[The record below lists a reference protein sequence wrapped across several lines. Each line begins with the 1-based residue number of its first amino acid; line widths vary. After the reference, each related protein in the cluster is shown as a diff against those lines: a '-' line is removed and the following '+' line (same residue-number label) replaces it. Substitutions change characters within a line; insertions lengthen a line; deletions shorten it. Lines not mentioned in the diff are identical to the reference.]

1 MSREKLL
8 VGRFQELFDEI
19 GCKVPAAEV
28 QDRYEEVLSTGHWFM
43 PGAEEML
50 EALYGKCR
58 LFICSNGN
66 AHVQD
71 GRLAS
76 SGIEKYF
83 EGIFIS
89 ERIGYDKPDARYFD
103 ACFARIPDFAKER
116 AIMIGDSL
124 TSDIRGGVN
133 AGIKTCWFN
142 PKNEEN
148 RSGLKPNYEI
158 CRLQQIPGLIEQVF
172 C

>member
-1 MSREKLL
+1 MRRCLDRAL
-8 VGRFQELFDEI
+8 VH
-19 GCKVPAAEV
+19 A
-28 QDRYEEVLSTGHWFM
+28 
-43 PGAEEML
+43 GAEEML

-66 AHVQD
+66 AQVQD

-103 ACFARIPDFAKER
+103 ACFGAYTGFLKGAGDNDRRQPDFGHPGGSKRRDKDLLVQPQKRGEPER
-116 AIMIGDSL
+116 FEARLRDTPTSTDS
-124 TSDIRGGVN
+124 
-133 AGIKTCWFN
+133 
-142 PKNEEN
+142 
-148 RSGLKPNYEI
+148 
-158 CRLQQIPGLIEQVF
+158 GLIEQIF